1 MSSQQ
6 VQDLA
11 QFAVAEAQRLGAQ
24 AAAAA
29 ANHVREVEVAW
40 RDGKLERLTEA
51 ASRGLSVE
59 LYVDGRY
66 AAVATSDIR
75 REAVAAF
82 LADAVVMTRALTADP
97 HRKLPD
103 PKRYAPPEVALS
115 PDACGMQL
123 ADPSHGGLAAV
134 ERRQTAE
141 EIEVAARA
149 ADRSGRILSV
159 SSGVSDSQSE
169 TYRCDSQGFAG
180 WRRGTA
186 FWWSAEVSVQDPDG
200 RRPEAGDYRG
210 ARFRSDLVDPAAVGR
225 GAAERTLAR
234 IGASKPA
241 TATCSVVVDARCAGR
256 LLSALVGPLSGA
268 ALQQQRSFYQDREGT
283 VVGSK
288 LLHVDDDPL
297 VVRGLGSRLYDG
309 DGLAAKPMA
318 IFADGAVAGLYVDT
332 YYGSKLGRPATTGGA
347 SNLAWRLGDLDQAG
361 LFAQVGDGVFV
372 TGFLG
377 GNSNAT
383 TGDFSFGIQGFA
395 IRDGQL
401 AEPLAEMNMAGN
413 HLAFWQR
420 LVAVGNDPY
429 RYSALRTPTLVFDG
443 VTVAGAS

>member
-66 AAVATSDIR
+66 AAVSTSDIR

-103 PKRYAPPEVALS
+103 PARYARPEIALS
-115 PDACGMQL
+115 PDACGLQL
-123 ADPSHGGLAAV
+123 ADPSHGELTAV

-141 EIEVAARA
+141 QIEIAARA
-149 ADRSGRILSV
+149 ADPSGRILSV
-159 SSGVSDSQSE
+159 STGVSDSQSE

-180 WRRGTA
+180 SRRGTA
-186 FWWSAEVSVQDPDG
+186 FWWSGEVSVQDPDG
-200 RRPEAGDYRG
+200 RRPEGSDYRG
-210 ARFRSDLVDPAAVGR
+210 ARFRSDLSDPAAVGR
-225 GAAERTLAR
+225 SAAERTLAR

-256 LLSALVGPLSGA
+256 LLSALLGPLSGA
-268 ALQQQRSFYQDREGT
+268 ALQQHRSFYQDREGT
-283 VVGSK
+283 VVGSA
-288 LLHVDDDPL
+288 LLHISDDPL
-297 VVRGLGSRLYDG
+297 VVRGLGSRLFDS
-309 DGLAAKPMA
+309 DGLATQPMA
-318 IFADGAVAGLYVDT
+318 VFQDGAVRGLYVDT
-332 YYGSKLGRPATTGGA
+332 YYGNKLGRPATSGGA
-347 SNLAWRLGDLDQAG
+347 SNLAWRLGDLDQSG
-361 LFAQVGDGVFV
+361 LLAQVGDGVFV

-395 IRDGQL
+395 IRHGQL
-401 AEPLAEMNMAGN
+401 AEPLAEMNMASN
-413 HLAFWQR
+413 HLQFWQR

>member
-51 ASRGLSVE
+51 ASRGLAVE

-66 AAVATSDIR
+66 AAVSTSDIR
-75 REAVAAF
+75 RDAVAAF
-82 LADAVVMTRALTADP
+82 LADAVVMTRVLTADP
-97 HRKLPD
+97 HRRLPD
-103 PKRYAPPEVALS
+103 PARYARPEVALS
-115 PDACGMQL
+115 PDACGLEL
-123 ADPSHGGLAAV
+123 ADPSHVELSAV
-134 ERRQTAE
+134 ERRLTAE
-141 EIEVAARA
+141 TIEAAARA
-149 ADRSGRILSV
+149 SDPKGQILSV
-159 SSGVSDSQSE
+159 STGVSDSQSE

-180 WRRGTA
+180 LRRGTA

-200 RRPEAGDYRG
+200 RRPEAGEYRG
-210 ARFRSDLVDPAAVGR
+210 ARFRSDLVDPSAIGR
-225 GAAERTLAR
+225 GAAGRTLAR

-256 LLSALVGPLSGA
+256 LVSALLGPLSGA
-268 ALQQQRSFYQDREGT
+268 ALQQQRSFYQDREGAII
-283 VVGSK
+283 GSS
-288 LLHVDDDPL
+288 LLHIDDNPL

-309 DGLAAKPMA
+309 DGLAAQPMA
-318 IFADGAVAGLYVDT
+318 IFQDGTVRGLYVDT

-347 SNLAWRLGDLDQAG
+347 SNLAWRLGELAQAA
-361 LFAQVGDGVFV
+361 LLAQTGAGVFV

-395 IRDGQL
+395 IRNGQL

-413 HLAFWQR
+413 HLEFWQR

-429 RYSALRTPTLVFDG
+429 RYSAMGTPTLVFDG